1 MAATVLECVIVN
13 KVDPNVLFDEVRHMN
28 DRLVAQMKA
37 YPRAADAELDASSYS
52 MPREGRNEKAL
63 AMQL

>member
-1 MAATVLECVIVN
+1 MLECVIVN
-13 KVDPNVLFDEVRHMN
+13 RIDPNVLFDEVRHMD

-52 MPREGRNEKAL
+52 VPRESRNQKAF

>member
-1 MAATVLECVIVN
+1 VN
-13 KVDPNVLFDEVRHMN
+13 RIDPNVLFDEVRHMD

-52 MPREGRNEKAL
+52 VPRESRNQKAF